1 MYLVR
6 GSGRA
11 ALTLSSLASVVA
23 LAGGGCSGPAPAMET
38 ISEAEAPIIGGSLD
52 TTHKGVVSLLKQ
64 VQGGYYPSCSGTL
77 LTQNLVLT
85 AHHCVAALNSD
96 DGASVE
102 CGKTQFRDADSAS
115 TMLVSVE
122 ANVGQ
127 EGLNPYRVAQVW
139 VPESGSAVC
148 GKDIALLLLSGGGV
162 PATVAKP
169 IEPGLTA
176 EVRPESLFAAIG
188 YGLQDPNDQRGET
201 AGHRMGVDDA
211 QVFCAGS
218 ACGTAMVTDTE
229 WIADSPVCSG
239 DSGGPALDQAGRVV
253 GVTSRGDPECTV
265 GIYSSVYAWRDF
277 IVKGAVDAA
286 AAGNYSPPPWAG
298 GPVNPNPGTGG
309 NGGGGNG
316 GAGTGSTGGTGG
328 ASSGGVGGAGPS
340 GVAGVPTFAGM
351 SVGGQAMSPQV
362 DPLGLSCQGQ
372 CPGAYKC
379 WAETG
384 KPPGICVPACSA
396 TAPACPTDFT
406 CSMQNQVCVPTEAVK
421 SSSASDSSGCSVSA
435 PASSGRGAA
444 PPWLWLGVAAVLAG
458 LKRFRRSQRG

>member
-1 MYLVR
+1 MYMVR

-11 ALTLSSLASVVA
+11 ALALSSLASVVA
-23 LAGGGCSGPAPAMET
+23 LGAGGCSSPTPDMET
-38 ISEAEAPIIGGSLD
+38 LSSAETPIIGGTLD

-64 VQGGYYPSCSGTL
+64 VEGGFYPSCSGTL

-102 CGKTQFRDADSAS
+102 CGKTQFRDADAAS

-127 EGLNPYRVAQVW
+127 EGLNPYRVDQVW
-139 VPESGSAVC
+139 VAERGSPVC
-148 GKDIALLLLSGGGV
+148 GKDIALLLLSGSGI

-169 IEPGLTA
+169 IEPGLTT
-176 EVRPESLFAAIG
+176 EVKPDALFAAIG

-218 ACGTAMVTDTE
+218 ACDTPMVTETE
-229 WIADSPVCSG
+229 WIAESPVCSG

-253 GVTSRGDPECTV
+253 GVTSRGDPDCTI

-309 NGGGGNG
+309 SGGAGGRGGGG
-316 GAGTGSTGGTGG
+316 GSSSGG
-328 ASSGGVGGAGPS
+328 ASGGGGGTAPDS

-362 DPLGLSCQGQ
+362 DPLGLSCNGP
-372 CPGAYKC
+372 CPGSYKC

-384 KPPGICVPACSA
+384 QPPGICVPACSA
-396 TAPACPTDFT
+396 TAPTCPTGFT
-406 CSMQNQVCVPTEAVK
+406 CSPQVQSCVPSDAVK
-421 SSSASDSSGCSVSA
+421 KSSATDSSGCSVSA
-435 PASSGRGAA
+435 PASGSVPTPA
-444 PPWLWLGVAAVLAG
+444 WLWLGVAALFG
-458 LKRFRRSQRG
+458 SLKRFRRSLRS